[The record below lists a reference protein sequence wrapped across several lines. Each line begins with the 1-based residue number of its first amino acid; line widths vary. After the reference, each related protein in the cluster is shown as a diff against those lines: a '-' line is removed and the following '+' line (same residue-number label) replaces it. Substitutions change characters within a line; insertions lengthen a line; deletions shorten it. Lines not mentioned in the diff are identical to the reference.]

1 MKSFACMFA
10 GLLILGELA
19 LLGCGSS
26 RQLQSITVSPATA
39 DAKNFPN
46 GQVPFTATGMYSK
59 PPSPSPLTS
68 NDVQWCVGSSSGACA
83 GNIIPGATV
92 DSNGVAQCG
101 SVFTGTAYVLAGTEG
116 SVMNP
121 DSGQQFKIFG
131 SAQITCP

>member
-26 RQLQSITVSPATA
+26 RQLKSITVSPATA
-39 DAKNFPN
+39 DAKSFPN
-46 GQVPFTATGMYSK
+46 GQVPFTATGTYSK

-68 NDVQWCVGSSSGACA
+68 NDVQWCVGSSSGACD
-83 GNIIPGATV
+83 GNIFPGATV

-101 SVFTGTAYVLAGTEG
+101 GVFTGTAFVLAGTEA
-116 SVMNP
+116 SVKNP
-121 DSGQQFKIFG
+121 DGGQQFKIFG

>member
-1 MKSFACMFA
+1 MKRFACMLA

-39 DAKNFPN
+39 DAKDFPN
-46 GQVPFTATGMYSK
+46 GQVPFAATGLFSK

-68 NDVQWCVGSSSGACA
+68 KDVQWCVGSSSGTCA

-101 SVFTGTAYVLAGTEG
+101 GVFTGTAFVLAGTEG